1 MEMDWKQRRTVTI
14 LSTILAILSAAVLV
28 VLGIRYREHRQA
40 NTDGDG
46 QAAAPIT
53 QQSDYTALT
62 YRNGSAT
69 LSFALDEEG
78 AWSWTADPD
87 FPLDESTVT
96 AILAELSSIRP
107 QQTLEA
113 TETME
118 SYGFTD
124 PGAVLTATGQNGREL
139 TLVFGKATTDGA
151 SYYMQMNG
159 DETTVYI
166 VAGTLYQQLQTPIYD
181 MMELPQLPQLPAER
195 LESVIIQGAESTV
208 LTAIRPEDDTESAPT
223 WRAGGAN
230 VTDSDTVQALLDD
243 LAELAFARCIDY
255 APAEEAAEICGLG
268 DTAVLLTVDY
278 LTESGTEQ
286 SLELAIGSPAVTGDG
301 RYVLLPE
308 SSDRSIYLLPTA
320 LLDPLMR
327 IAANG
332 LDAS

>member
-14 LSTILAILSAAVLV
+14 LSTILAILSASVLV

-40 NTDGDG
+40 NTGEDG
-46 QAAAPIT
+46 QPAPAIT

-62 YRNGSAT
+62 YSNDSFT
-69 LSFALDEEG
+69 LSFALNEEG
-78 AWSWTADPD
+78 KWSWTADPD
-87 FPLDESTVT
+87 FPLDASVVS
-96 AILAELSSIRP
+96 AILTELSAVRP

-124 PGAVLTATGQNGREL
+124 PSATLTATGQNGRDL
-139 TLVFGKATTDGA
+139 TLVFGKATTDGT

-166 VAGTLYQQLQTPIYD
+166 VEGTLYQQLQTPIYD
-181 MMELPQLPQLPAER
+181 MMDLPELPQLPANR
-195 LESVIIQGAESTV
+195 LESIIIQGTESTV
-208 LTAIRPEDDTESAPT
+208 LTAVYPEDDTESAPT

-230 VTDSDTVQALLDD
+230 VTDSDAVQALLDD
-243 LAELAFARCIDY
+243 LANLAFAKCVDY
-255 APAEEAAEICGLG
+255 APAEEATALCGLE
-268 DTAVLLTVDY
+268 DSAVLLTVDY

-286 SLELAIGSPAVTGDG
+286 TLELAIGSPAVTGDG
-301 RYVLLPE
+301 RYVRLPE
-308 SSDRSIYLLPTA
+308 SSDSSIYLLPTA

-332 LDAS
+332 LEA